1 MGQIIAS
8 KAIVVGSGMGGLSAA
23 CALAPFFESV
33 LILERDALPDRASN
47 RPGTPQS
54 PHLHILLGGGSA
66 ALEDLLPGFSRDL
79 VQAGAVE
86 MRAGLDL
93 LTERPGFD
101 PFPQR
106 DLGWTVY
113 SSSRALLEYV
123 TREHVQRLSNVEIR
137 DHCRATAFDLDTKT
151 RTVTG
156 VQIINESG
164 TAETLKATLM
174 VDASSR
180 GLLAIQALA
189 ELEMPLPEESE
200 VGVDI
205 AYATTVF
212 KIPEDAPK
220 NWKGILHASSAPAS
234 SRAGLITPV
243 EGGNWCV
250 NLSGKHGEKPPA
262 DLEGF
267 KAYAK
272 TLRTQ
277 TIYDAIRDAELV
289 DPIRRFALPS
299 SMRRHFEKLQAFPDG
314 LLVVGD
320 VICRFNPAFGQGM
333 SVAAQEAKTLKH
345 VLENRL
351 TNTEPLRGLA
361 AVFFDAIQDFLA
373 APWSV
378 AETDFVFPQTR
389 GLRPPNFQQRI
400 AYLGGLLK
408 IAAVDADVH
417 RLFIKVTHL
426 MAKSTELQAWPL
438 AARVAAIS

>member
-1 MGQIIAS
+1 MGQIIAQ
-8 KAIVVGSGMGGLSAA
+8 KAIVVGSGIGGLSAA

-33 LILERDALPDRASN
+33 LILERDALPNQAGN

-113 SSSRALLEYV
+113 SSSRALLEFV
-123 TREHVQRLSNVEIR
+123 TRKHVQRFSNVEIR
-137 DHCRATAFDLDTKT
+137 DHCRATAFDLDSKT
-151 RTVTG
+151 GSVTG
-156 VQIINESG
+156 VQIVNESG
-164 TAETLKATLM
+164 AAETLKAAL
-174 VDASSR
+174 VIDASSR
-180 GLLAIQALA
+180 GLLTMQALA
-189 ELEMPLPEESE
+189 ELAMPLPEESE
-200 VGVDI
+200 VGVDM

-212 KIPEDAPK
+212 KIPQDAPK
-220 NWKGILHASSAPAS
+220 NWKGVLHASAAPLS

-262 DLEGF
+262 DPEGF

-277 TIYDAIRDAELV
+277 TIYEAIKNAEFV
-289 DPIRRFALPS
+289 IPIRRFAMPS
-299 SMRRHFEKLQAFPDG
+299 SMWRRFEKIQTFPDG
-314 LLVVGD
+314 LLVIGD
-320 VICRFNPAFGQGM
+320 AICRFNPAFGQGM
-333 SVAAQEAKTLKH
+333 SVAAQEAKTLKS
-345 VLENRL
+345 VLESRKSSQ
-351 TNTEPLRGLA
+351 EPLRGLA
-361 AVFFDAIQDFLA
+361 AVFFDAIQDFLS

-378 AETDFVFPQTR
+378 AETDFSFPQTR
-389 GLRPPNFQQRI
+389 GQRPPNFQQRM
-400 AYLGGLLK
+400 AYLGGLMK
-408 IAAVDADVH
+408 IAADDAEVH
-417 RLFIKVTHL
+417 RLFVKVTHL
-426 MAKSTELQAWPL
+426 MAKSTELQSQAL
-438 AARVAAIS
+438 ASRVAAIS